1 MNISRKVISDDQLVQ
16 YGITEISK
24 SIKNQEEI
32 LRKKLMRDSSI
43 SNTFNNTQISILT
56 KAAKS
61 MLDFA
66 QTGKLE

>member
-1 MNISRKVISDDQLVQ
+1 MNISRKEISDNQLVQ
-16 YGITEISK
+16 YGITEIAK
-24 SIKNQEEI
+24 SIKSQEEI
-32 LRKKLMRDSSI
+32 LRKKLMRDSSM

>member
-1 MNISRKVISDDQLVQ
+1 MNISRKVISDDQLAQ
-16 YGITEISK
+16 YGITEIAK

-32 LRKKLMRDSSI
+32 LRKKLMRDSSV

>member
-1 MNISRKVISDDQLVQ
+1 MNISRKVISDNQLVQ
-16 YGITEISK
+16 YGVTEIAK
-24 SIKNQEEI
+24 SIKSQEEI
-32 LRKKLMRDSSI
+32 LRKKLMRDSSM

>member
-1 MNISRKVISDDQLVQ
+1 MNISRKVISDNQLVQ
-16 YGITEISK
+16 YGITEIAK
-24 SIKNQEEI
+24 SIKSQEEI
-32 LRKKLMRDSSI
+32 LRKKLMRDSSM